1 MILKVV
7 INEEDKIF
15 ELHEI
20 SCIYTEKGYLEGA
33 LKKDGTALEREII
46 VHEGQYWVNAKPGA
60 EFGDDYWETI
70 QVLTDAGSVLWEV
83 KKLDIK
89 LVKVEVH

>member
-7 INEEDKIF
+7 INEEDKIYEF
-15 ELHEI
+15 HEI

-33 LKKDGTALEREII
+33 LKKDGKALEREII
-46 VHEGQYWVNAKPGA
+46 VHEGQYWVNAKPSA
-60 EFGDDYWETI
+60 ECGDDYWESI

-83 KKLDIK
+83 KKSDIK
-89 LVKVEVH
+89 LVKVEVF